1 MPELSVIIPANN
13 EEFVGVTVENILQNI
28 EADTEII
35 VVLDGYW
42 PEPPLI
48 DHKRVV
54 IIKHTIPIGQ
64 RAATNE
70 GAKIS
75 NAKFIMKIDAHCAV
89 DKGFDRKLI
98 KDFRHRNWT
107 LIPMM
112 YKLNAFEWECSNGH
126 KMGQG
131 TMPQKCEKCD
141 SSEMKRNI
149 IWKPRRG
156 ATVSWRFDEN
166 MQFQYWGEHGK
177 RRNSR
182 GKVIETLSCIGACFF
197 MLRDRFWDLG
207 GMDER
212 HGSWGQFGTEL
223 ACKAWLSGGK
233 MMTTKNTWFAHMF
246 RTGNFVGAFEGH
258 GGSFPYALSQK
269 SIQHARKYSRDLW
282 LNNKWPMQKH
292 NLEWLVDRFKPVPG
306 W

>member
-42 PEPPLI
+42 PDPPLK
-48 DHKRVV
+48 DHKRVS
-54 IIKHTIPIGQ
+54 IIHHTIPIGQ

-75 NAKFIMKIDAHCAV
+75 NARFLMKIDAHCAV

-112 YKLNAFEWECSNGH
+112 HKLSAFEWECSNGH

-131 TMPQKCEKCD
+131 TMPSKCEKCESVD
-141 SSEMKRNI
+141 IKKDI
-149 IWKPRRG
+149 IWKPRG
-156 ATVSWRFDEN
+156 SPTVSWRFDKN
-166 MQFQYWGEHGK
+166 MQFQYWGK
-177 RRNSR
+177 RRPR
-182 GKVIETLSCIGACFF
+182 GRILETMSCIGACFF
-197 MLRDRFWDLG
+197 MQRDRFWDLG
-207 GMDER
+207 GMDEK

-246 RTGNFVGAFEGH
+246 RTGNFVGAFKGH
-258 GGSFPYALSQK
+258 GGSFPYVLSNK
-269 SIQHARKYSRDLW
+269 AIERARKYSRDLW
-282 LNNKWPMQKH
+282 LNNKWPGQIHKID
-292 NLEWLVDRFKPVPG
+292 WLVDRFNPPG